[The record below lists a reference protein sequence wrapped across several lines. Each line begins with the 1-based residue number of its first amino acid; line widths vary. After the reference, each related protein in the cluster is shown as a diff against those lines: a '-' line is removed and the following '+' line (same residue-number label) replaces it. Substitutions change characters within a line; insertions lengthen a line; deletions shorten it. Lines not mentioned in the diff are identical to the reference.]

1 MTKDEEQIAQ
11 IQESLDELEGKITML
26 RATGKVADRAK
37 ADMLREW
44 WEDLRAKQRWFEKHL
59 EK

>member
-26 RATGKVADRAK
+26 RATGKVSDRAK

-44 WEDLRAKQRWFEKHL
+44 WEDLRAKGHGKGV
-59 EK
+59 